1 MKKFC
6 SQKVILFLLATTLLF
21 SSCASSTLIQSYP
34 SGARVYV
41 NGQERGLTPYWHTD
55 HKMIGAVTNIDILKD
70 GYEPLYTYI
79 ERTEQVNAGA
89 IIGGL
94 FCWPLLAWSMQYD
107 QTHNFELKPLA
118 PSAQIAPQQDAIL
131 LSPQPIANTQGSA
144 QVQNTATTKIQKLR
158 ELKQMLDENLINKED
173 FEKQKQRILE
183 GN

>member
-1 MKKFC
+1 MKKAG
-6 SQKVILFLLATTLLF
+6 SQKVITSLLAITLLL

-34 SGARVYV
+34 SGARVYI
-41 NGQERGLTPYWHTD
+41 NGQEKGLTPYWHSD
-55 HKMIGAVTNIDILKD
+55 RKMIGAVTNIDILKD

-89 IIGGL
+89 VIGGL
-94 FCWPLLAWSMQYD
+94 FCWPLLAWSLQYD

-118 PSAQIAPQQDAIL
+118 LSAQIAPQQDAVL
-131 LSPQPIANTQGSA
+131 LSPQPIANIQGVA
-144 QVQNTATTKIQKLR
+144 KPPTVPTTKIQKLR

-173 FEKQKQRILE
+173 FEKQKHRILE

>member
-1 MKKFC
+1 MKKA
-6 SQKVILFLLATTLLF
+6 SSKKSILTLSITTLLF
-21 SSCASSTLIQSYP
+21 CSCASSTLIQSYP

-55 HKMIGAVTNIDILKD
+55 RKMIGAVTNIDILKD

-89 IIGGL
+89 VLGGL

-118 PSAQIAPQQDAIL
+118 PSAQIVPQQDAVL
-131 LSPQPIANTQGSA
+131 LTPQPIVNTQGA
-144 QVQNTATTKIQKLR
+144 IQTQNTATTKIQKLR

-173 FEKQKQRILE
+173 FEKQKLRILE